1 MADINIDPYRI
12 AEEKGNQKR
21 KQIFLIF
28 GGIALLIIAYFGL
41 RKLDLIPDF
50 RSWFK
55 KKEIKIDE
63 TPLIILRIR
72 ELAEMTTVTAM
83 DEVVVSKFRQ
93 DDDNIVKALWENPS
107 LDPNNNR
114 LTLIVAGKIKSGIDL
129 KLLQTSDIKVS
140 SDSISMFL
148 PQAQLLDVIVN
159 PSDVKVFIEKGNWTN
174 NEFLALTNKGKE
186 KIKIRAHQQKIIER
200 ANLKAKAVMESLLR
214 NLGFKTIL
222 IYSKK

>member
-12 AEEKGNQKR
+12 SEEKGDNNR
-21 KQIFLIF
+21 KQIFIIL
-28 GGIALLIIAYFGL
+28 GGIALLIVTYFTL
-41 RKLDLIPDF
+41 RQLDIIPDIK
-50 RSWFK
+50 SWFT

-83 DEVVVSKFRQ
+83 DEVVVTKFRQ

-107 LDPNNNR
+107 LNPNSNR
-114 LTLIVAGKIKSGIDL
+114 LTLIIAGKIKSGIDL
-129 KLLQTSDIKVS
+129 KLLQSSDIKTN
-140 SDSISMFL
+140 SDSITMYL
-148 PQAQLLDVIVN
+148 PKARLLDVIVN

-174 NEFLALTNKGKE
+174 SEVLVLTNKGKE
-186 KIKIRAHQQKIIER
+186 KIKFRAYQQKIIER
-200 ANLKAKAVMESLLR
+200 ADLKAKAVMESLLR

-222 IYSKK
+222 IYSK